1 MVLYLLPRDLPLIPS
16 AFESFWLVL
25 VLLLVVNLVMLG
37 FVVVDFVVVDF
48 VVVDFVVVDFV
59 VVGLATTVIGRIAVF
74 LALVLGLDFGYPLG
88 SMASGLVV

>member
-1 MVLYLLPRDLPLIPS
+1 LVLYLLPRDLPLIPS

-48 VVVDFVVVDFV
+48 VVVDFVVV
-59 VVGLATTVIGRIAVF
+59 GLATTVIGRIAVF

>member
-37 FVVVDFVVVDF
+37 FVVVDFVVV
-48 VVVDFVVVDFV
+48 
-59 VVGLATTVIGRIAVF
+59 GLATTVIGRIAVF

>member
-48 VVVDFVVVDFV
+48 VVVDFVVV
-59 VVGLATTVIGRIAVF
+59 GLATTVIGRIAVF